1 MTIRMPLIARPWLIA
16 VLFGLLALSPAHA
29 GMTPQEVIWFK
40 DAKAWAEKGEAE
52 GQKSLGICYYK
63 GEGVA
68 KDFVQAAAWFRKAA
82 DQGFAGA
89 QILLGN
95 CYFDGVGVP
104 KDQAL
109 AVSWYRKAAD
119 QGDTG
124 AQYSLGGCYA
134 NGTGVAK
141 DFVQA
146 VKWWR
151 HASEQG
157 YVLADYNL
165 GGCYAN
171 GEGVAKDQIEAY
183 AYWNQGTVEYARK
196 KLAAL
201 EKQMT
206 PEQIAAGKK
215 RTKELK
221 RELEDKIYENARQK
235 EFAAKIAEKPDGK

>member
-1 MTIRMPLIARPWLIA
+1 MNLTARPWLIA
-16 VLFGLLALSPAHA
+16 VLLSLLAMSPAHA
-29 GMTPQEVIWFK
+29 GMAPWEVKWFK
-40 DAKAWAEKGEAE
+40 DAKAWAEKGEAA
-52 GQKSLGICYYK
+52 GQDSLGVCYAR
-63 GEGVA
+63 GHGVA
-68 KDFVQAAAWFRKAA
+68 KDDVQAAAWFRKAA
-82 DQGFAGA
+82 DQGFAPA
-89 QILLGN
+89 QELLGN
-95 CYFDGVGVP
+95 CYLDGEGVP
-104 KDQAL
+104 KDQEQ
-109 AVSWYRKAAD
+109 AVSWYRKAAE
-119 QGDTG
+119 QGQAG
-124 AQYSLGGCYA
+124 AQYTLGECYA
-134 NGTGVAK
+134 NGRGVAK

-206 PEQIAAGKK
+206 AEQIAAGKK

-221 RELEDKIYENARQK
+221 RELEDKIYENALQK
-235 EFAAKIAEKPDGK
+235 EFAAKIAEKPDRK

>member
-1 MTIRMPLIARPWLIA
+1 M
-16 VLFGLLALSPAHA
+16 
-29 GMTPQEVIWFK
+29 
-40 DAKAWAEKGEAE
+40 
-52 GQKSLGICYYK
+52 
-63 GEGVA
+63 A

-89 QILLGN
+89 QTLLGN

-119 QGDTG
+119 QGDAG

-134 NGTGVAK
+134 NGIGLAK

-151 HASEQG
+151 QASERG
-157 YVLADYNL
+157 DVLSQYYL

-171 GEGVAKDQIEAY
+171 GEGVEKNQIEAY

-221 RELEDKIYENARQK
+221 RELEDKIYENALQK